1 MAAGDG
7 VRWPR
12 VVGAAGLAGR
22 GLAGLGSAG
31 LGLAGLGPGR
41 RALLPLRANSSSVSA
56 ISARSLTRCTPYA
69 AASASHPPSAAA
81 SAPEWAD
88 TRARPPA
95 ERPAVSITTG
105 MPRCRA
111 AASTA
116 RSRSGSRMASRTR
129 ASTWVSGRP
138 SAYSAYWAAV
148 VTSSWPE
155 DTAIVK
161 PSPRRV
167 RSRAENT
174 EPECVISAT
183 GPRGSGSGSTYPTAR
198 RP

>member
-1 MAAGDG
+1 M
-7 VRWPR
+7 RP
-12 VVGAAGLAGR
+12 GR
-22 GLAGLGSAG
+22 GA
-31 LGLAGLGPGR
+31 P
-41 RALLPLRANSSSVSA
+41 LPLRANSSSVSA
-56 ISARSLTRCTPYA
+56 ISARSPTRCTPYA

-105 MPRCRA
+105 MPRWRA

-116 RSRSGSRMASRTR
+116 RSRSGSRMASRTS
-129 ASTWVSGRP
+129 ASTRVSGRP